1 MDARRMAAWA
11 ALKALRR
18 LCAAGS
24 AGATAPPRLSSDVIF
39 ELVLRRLETNEQ
51 FEAGALHRRLDLGQ
65 AQRVDRRVGIPG
77 LALARDAVLD
87 IGRQR
92 RRGGVDIGRRLA
104 KLGRAHVG
112 T

>member
-1 MDARRMAAWA
+1 MVGKADEQVHESGLASIEIMDAPPFAAWA
-11 ALKALRR
+11 ARKALRR

-39 ELVLRRLETNEQ
+39 ELVLCQLETNEQ

-77 LALARDAVLD
+77 LALARAAE
-87 IGRQR
+87 I
-92 RRGGVDIGRRLA
+92 
-104 KLGRAHVG
+104 GRAHV
-112 T
+112 

>member
-18 LCAAGS
+18 LGAAGS
-24 AGATAPPRLSSDVIF
+24 GGATAPPRLSSDVIF
-39 ELVLRRLETNEQ
+39 ELVLRQLETNEQ

-92 RRGGVDIGRRLA
+92 SRGG
-104 KLGRAHVG
+104 LGRASCRVRVG
-112 T
+112 QDV